1 MRCRPTSSAPAT
13 GRRAKRRC
21 SSPIQG
27 AACAKRRAA
36 DLARPLSRDRMTIA
50 QGLPRDS
57 MFRRC
62 AQAFCSRSIAMKFSQ
77 EELDGAR
84 SRVAERFSVQA
95 APTVLSQIP
104 LKWCAM
110 RRSIWPGR
118 SMETAPFWR
127 AWRPLA
133 DWTWGG
139 AGQKRSARC
148 RSRRLAGR
156 SRQSRGQD
164 R

>member
-1 MRCRPTSSAPAT
+1 
-13 GRRAKRRC
+13 
-21 SSPIQG
+21 
-27 AACAKRRAA
+27 
-36 DLARPLSRDRMTIA
+36 
-50 QGLPRDS
+50 
-57 MFRRC
+57 
-62 AQAFCSRSIAMKFSQ
+62 MKFSQ

-110 RRSIWPGR
+110 RRSIGQGAR
-118 SMETAPFWR
+118 WR
-127 AWRPLA
+127 QRHFGAWRPLA

-148 RSRRLAGR
+148 RSRWLAGR